1 MEPTGSTVHIGKT
14 TTVKVLRFIILT
26 HSEVLR
32 AVKKFILGKGCFT
45 ILFDGAYFLF
55 AGMVEGDNS
64 TRLRI
69 AN

>member
-14 TTVKVLRFIILT
+14 TTVNVLRVIILT
-26 HSEVLR
+26 HSELLR
-32 AVKKFILGKGCFT
+32 AVKKLILGNGYFT

-55 AGMVEGDNS
+55 AGMVEGDDS
-64 TRLRI
+64 SRLRI